1 MQELY
6 AGALSPAD
14 KRDYD
19 AINQLFSRRGYM
31 LTPDHQDWT
40 ASGILLARYQQRY
53 GALEPRDHINDILIA
68 LSAANANAELITEN
82 DADMRRWQ
90 EMLRRA
96 GKPLTLTAVRRPQ

>member
-19 AINQLFSRRGYM
+19 AINQLFLRHGYM
-31 LTPDHQDWT
+31 LTPTHHDWT

-53 GALEPRDHINDILIA
+53 GALEPRDHINDLLIA
-68 LSAANANAELITEN
+68 LSAANADAELITEN
-82 DADMRRWQ
+82 DTDMRRWQ
-90 EMLRRA
+90 AMLRRA
-96 GKPLTLTAVRRPQ
+96 GKRLRLTTVRRPQ